1 MFLNLP
7 YHFSFVALSLSQVF
21 TMGLLELVILPI
33 WVGIAA
39 DLFSLPLL
47 GSTLEAR
54 VAWAAGNPFSSLALH
69 W

>member
-1 MFLNLP
+1 
-7 YHFSFVALSLSQVF
+7 
-21 TMGLLELVILPI
+21 MGLLELVMLPV

>member
-1 MFLNLP
+1 
-7 YHFSFVALSLSQVF
+7 
-21 TMGLLELVILPI
+21 MGLLELVILPI

>member
-1 MFLNLP
+1 MSLNLP